1 MIFLAHC
8 GTSLALYPQCA
19 SVTACACW
27 RWLVTP
33 NGMATGTSHHQ
44 SSQGGDRGACPRG
57 PPPTHMTFRI
67 TPRPHHA
74 PIPGMLRHGHRL
86 TRSFVR
92 DGQRISYIH
101 VYARP
106 LGPGS
111 EPDLE
116 FITAQECGFEGI
128 ACVDD
133 AARAAILALQVH
145 EETGS
150 AVALRLA
157 RDWLRFVIYMQE
169 PDGRFTNF
177 IADDAGTKNRHGQT
191 SYAGGRWWTA
201 RALSALAMAWRVTGD
216 EDYLRHFL
224 HGRLA
229 PTRDLKVKALQALAL
244 MELYQCRPDDRLRER
259 ICALCEA
266 IVASGPGYFR
276 DRSGQDEVAV
286 GGYHQQQA
294 VARAAHLFARLDYVK
309 ACADTVRT
317 LVEPVEAD
325 GFYYMYPRQRDMQ
338 CAYSVST
345 LVLGL
350 EELYGVSGQACY
362 HDLALQCAAWL
373 DGKNPAGGAV
383 YDPHTGRCA
392 EGIIAGTVS
401 PHCGAESAI
410 EAGFITLARQRL
422 LGEPR
427 THEAG

>member
-1 MIFLAHC
+1 M
-8 GTSLALYPQCA
+8 A
-19 SVTACACW
+19 S
-27 RWLVTP
+27 
-33 NGMATGTSHHQ
+33 
-44 SSQGGDRGACPRG
+44 SSYEGEQMF
-57 PPPTHMTFRI
+57 THE
-67 TPRPHHA
+67 
-74 PIPGMLRHGHRL
+74 PIPGILRHVHRL
-86 TRSFVR
+86 TRSFVH

-106 LGPGS
+106 LGAGP
-111 EPDLE
+111 EPELE
-116 FITAQECGFEGI
+116 FITARESGFEGI

-133 AARAAILALQVH
+133 VARAAILALQVH

-177 IADDAGTKNRHGQT
+177 IGDDAGTKNRHGRT

-201 RALSALAMAWRVTGD
+201 RALWALAMAWRVTGD

-224 HGRLA
+224 HGRLT

-244 MELYQCRPDDRLRER
+244 MELYQRRPDDHLRQR
-259 ICALCEA
+259 ICALCDI

-286 GGYHQQQA
+286 WGYHQLQA
-294 VARAAHLFARLDYVK
+294 VARAAHLFARLDYVS

-317 LVEPVEAD
+317 LVMPVVAD
-325 GFYYMYPRQRDMQ
+325 GFYHIYPRQRDMQ

-345 LVLGL
+345 LVAGL

-373 DGKNPAGGAV
+373 DGHNPAGQAL
-383 YDPHTGRCA
+383 YDPATGFCSDGISA
-392 EGIIAGTVS
+392 ETVS
-401 PHCGAESAI
+401 PHCGAESTI
-410 EAGFITLARQRL
+410 EAGFITLARRRL
-422 LGEPR
+422 Q
-427 THEAG
+427 EAGRRRGAHDAPACAALG